1 MSVTPAA
8 GRSRPVRIA
17 DLVVAILLAVIGAMI
32 GLIVISTLAQYSGL
46 SAECEGATVDGARCS
61 PVFLNTSIIIGY
73 ALVIFA
79 WFITTGLIV
88 VRAIRRQLT
97 FFLPLIGVVVM
108 IAAVWIVTALIGASY
123 LPAG

>member
-17 DLVVAILLAVIGAMI
+17 DLVVAIVLAVIGAMI
-32 GLIVISTLAQYSGL
+32 GLIVMSTLAQYSGL
-46 SAECEGATVDGARCS
+46 SAECQGSTIDGARCS
-61 PVFLNTSIIIGY
+61 PVFLSTSIIIGY

-88 VRAIRRQLT
+88 VRAIRRRLT

-108 IAAVWIVTALIGASY
+108 IAAIWLVTALIGASY
-123 LPAG
+123 LPA